1 MKSASSSKVENMK
14 KNFKTAAKKRNN
26 QHCTRDFDQS
36 IEESHI
42 LDLIGNNSVDKEN
55 YNKKFGI
62 EEIFVDFESK
72 ILYLKLNFYLNLIFL
87 EPLQIYAYLGLRH
100 KHQVQSPTFSTFINF
115 NYFSFNSHFF

>member
-72 ILYLKLNFYLNLIFL
+72 ILYLKLNFVFKFNISRTFTNLRISWTSTQISSTITHFLNI
-87 EPLQIYAYLGLRH
+87 H
-100 KHQVQSPTFSTFINF
+100 
-115 NYFSFNSHFF
+115 